1 MTKTDMTMLRK
12 RILLVVAVMVLA
24 LQGAVAKKVQL
35 DIDNTYRTYEVTSD
49 ITEIQVFVGP
59 EASAEDYMGGGYTLQ
74 APAGYR
80 MVAWGG
86 VYTGYLSV
94 STGTDATEVNCEAGT
109 DNNTFNDFWSQQSG
123 MIDIRVSGVGANA
136 YVTVRVYNPNNI
148 TNKDAEGQFLDQ
160 FAAFLTFTSYT
171 DYNGYP
177 KPQHLKLADDIT
189 LPNRLEIPKDIDIEL
204 DLNGH
209 TLSRSNLTTA
219 TADGSVIYV
228 ASGGKLTITD
238 TSADGTGQVTG
249 GKALYGGGVLNDGTF
264 TLEGGS
270 ITGNFASQAGGGVC
284 NRRTMTMT
292 NGTISVNSFLM
303 GNDQTRG
310 GGIFNDTGAELTVS
324 GGMISNNYHLDSST
338 QYAEVLHG
346 GGVFNKGKFTFSG
359 GNIESNSARGA
370 GGGVYNDAVNGT
382 QPCEFFMSGGSIWN
396 NHAESDYSY
405 GVYNLGVMTMSAGT
419 VSGKRAIPGSDGR
432 GICQG
437 ESDAANI
444 TMFGTPYV
452 DYLYLPANKKL
463 KLSSALQD
471 GADIK
476 VRVGHAYSVP
486 FTDCGD
492 DGYVGLHPG
501 ASADKYIHY
510 TDANDGLIIYNN
522 EVARL
527 PYIQNSVQ
535 YVEEIDD
542 NTERSAFAPKCF
554 DLSKLADGAGA
565 SFGVGYNDT
574 EAWFALTD
582 NKTLSNRLT
591 TVGNVKLILA
601 DGKTLTA
608 NQGVSVPAESS
619 LTVYGQGE
627 NSGKLTAKCGASAIH
642 AAIGGL
648 GGVNSRACG
657 PIRLYGGIISATGG
671 TNAAGIGGGEHEV
684 HSTIDIKR
692 AKVTAT
698 GGLNAAGI
706 GTGWGANIWETD
718 EYNRKTDVSPLL
730 YNSKITIHSGTVTAT
745 GGDGAAGIGGGAQ
758 TYFLGEVN
766 ILGGTVTAIGSS
778 SSSQHFSGA
787 GIGSGYKGS
796 CYLYNHFNAET
807 PKRYA
812 QVNISGGEVEARGG
826 MYAASIG
833 GGEQSAQEGVNPN
846 TENGY
851 TGVDLP
857 TFEGGG
863 ANVSITG
870 GTVRLLCSG
879 TDAGRSNGAQCIGH
893 GATADASEPHN
904 FAPEGKLDLYDGAR
918 VKFTYVNAA
927 QPVYSVATERLKNLR
942 INIAEITPCSH
953 ADGQE
958 IVNGTHHSGC
968 KYCLTQEGLWTEH
981 EFGEYGQCVGCG
993 LIALENEAPNFSY
1006 TNTDRI
1012 RHWYELDKNN
1022 LYNVVLK
1029 DRTLYR
1035 NGLWNTICLPFALT
1049 ESEVNEKLANPSAL
1063 MTYHTASY
1071 EKENGVLTLEFVNAP
1086 FMRSGYPYIIKW
1098 ESAADTEQTEGT
1110 EDTWTEWKDP
1120 VFRNVKLDPSSW
1132 TIAGTIVSFRGIF
1145 DCINYEAGEKDD
1157 TILFL
1162 GTKPLND
1169 GGYESVLYFHDGKEK
1184 TAIGACRAYFELG
1197 EDYIAGNLEDPEF
1210 PGVRSFVLNFGDE
1223 EQTGI
1228 INAPRIADR
1237 RERTT
1242 DNTVYDLQGRR
1253 VARAEANSSLFTIHS
1268 SLKKGLYING
1278 HRKVVVK

>member
-59 EASAEDYMGGGYTLQ
+59 EASAENYMGGGYTLQ
-74 APAGYR
+74 APDGYR

-405 GVYNLGVMTMSAGT
+405 GVYNLGVMMMSAGT

-444 TMFGTPYV
+444 IMFGTPYV

-463 KLSSALQD
+463 KLSSPLLD

-542 NTERSAFAPKCF
+542 NTERAVFAPKCF
-554 DLSKLADGAGA
+554 DLNKLADGAGA

-574 EAWFALTD
+574 ESWFALTD
-582 NKTLSNRLT
+582 NKTFNNYRLT
-591 TVGNVKLILA
+591 AVGNVKLILA

-608 NQGVSVPAESS
+608 NNGVIVPAESS

-657 PIRLYGGIISATGG
+657 PIHLYGGIISATGG
-671 TNAAGIGGGEHEV
+671 NNAAGIGGGEHEV

-692 AKVTAT
+692 ATVTAT

-730 YNSKITIHSGTVTAT
+730 YNNTITIHSGEVTAT
-745 GGDGAAGIGGGAQ
+745 GSGGAGIGGGTE
-758 TYFLGEVN
+758 TYFLGTIN
-766 ILGGTVTAIGSS
+766 ILGGTVTAVGNNTSS
-778 SSSQHFSGA
+778 MSLSAA
-787 GIGSGYKGS
+787 GIGSGAYGS
-796 CYLYNHFNAET
+796 CYLYIHPNHEPKERFAE
-807 PKRYA
+807 
-812 QVNISGGEVEARGG
+812 VNISGGEVTARGG
-826 MYAASIG
+826 KHAASIG
-833 GGEQSAQEGVNPN
+833 GGEQSARDGINPIIDPN
-846 TENGY
+846 NY
-851 TGVDLP
+851 QGVDLP
-857 TFEGGG
+857 VFEGGG
-863 ANVSITG
+863 AHVNITG

-879 TDAGRSNGAQCIGH
+879 GEGNKSNGAQGIGH
-893 GATADASEPHN
+893 GAVAGTDTYNA
-904 FAPEGKLDLYDGAR
+904 APSGNLTIYDGAR
-918 VKFTYVNAA
+918 VEYPNATFSSSYAPFERREEYLRSNVAIIQPCTHAGELNIVDGTYHV
-927 QPVYSVATERLKNLR
+927 
-942 INIAEITPCSH
+942 
-953 ADGQE
+953 D
-958 IVNGTHHSGC
+958 C
-968 KYCLTQEGLWTEH
+968 KYCKAKHLQSEH
-981 EFGEYGQCVGCG
+981 VFGEYGQCEGCG
-993 LIALENEAPNFSY
+993 LIAIDNDATDNA
-1006 TNTDRI
+1006 NTI
-1012 RHWYELDKNN
+1012 ILRHWSEGDNKNKSFN
-1022 LYNVVLK
+1022 IVLK
-1029 DRTLYR
+1029 GRTFYR
-1035 NGLWNTICLPFALT
+1035 NGLWNTICLPFELT
-1049 ESEVNEKLANPSAL
+1049 ENDVQDMLAGPSAL
-1063 MTYHTASY
+1063 MTLNTSSFN
-1071 EKENGVLTLEFVNAP
+1071 ETNGELTLDFMNAIDLYKDKSYAYIP
-1086 FMRSGYPYIIKW
+1086 SGLPCIIKW
-1098 ESAADTEQTEGT
+1098 KNTEGT
-1110 EDTWTEWKDP
+1110 EQATTEWTDP
-1120 VFRNVKLDPSSW
+1120 VFRGVKLSAS
-1132 TIAGTIVSFRGIF
+1132 TIAIGGNIVKFKGTF
-1145 DCINYEAGEKDD
+1145 DCITEETEDRS
-1157 TILFL
+1157 ILFM
-1162 GTKPLND
+1162 GTRTETSSGKT
-1169 GGYESVLYFHDGKEK
+1169 ESVLYFPDGKAE
-1184 TAIGACRAYFELG
+1184 TTIGACRAYFELG
-1197 EDYIAGNLEDPEF
+1197 EDYIAGDDEPEEF
-1210 PGVRSFVLNFGDE
+1210 VRSFVLNFGDE